1 MASRR
6 YQAEEIDQFS
16 RLLVHEYMS
25 NVSSL
30 TFGVVIRLMHFQKEC
45 STQIIHCDIKPRNIL
60 LDRHFT
66 PRISDF
72 EQAKLKGT
80 ITAKVDVY
88 NFGGMSLEILGCKGR
103 RRGRQAGGNLIMND
117 IKRLERLV
125 MVAIWCIQEDPALSA
140 HQSGRQFHT
149 HECVS
154 ILCLTKFKTLSNN
167 SVLK

>member
-60 LDRHFT
+60 LDRLSRLGFQ
-66 PRISDF
+66 ILNKQSCCLLI
-72 EQAKLKGT
+72 KLKLLLGGGGIRGTICYFASKWFRKGT

-88 NFGGMSLEILGCKGR
+88 NFGGMSLEILSCKGR
-103 RRGRQAGGNLIMND
+103 RRG
-117 IKRLERLV
+117 
-125 MVAIWCIQEDPALSA
+125 CT
-140 HQSGRQFHT
+140 SGW
-149 HECVS
+149 S
-154 ILCLTKFKTLSNN
+154 L
-167 SVLK
+167 